1 MKAAALVLTAVF
13 REVAAGLPYAIGLQL
28 VTDEEV
34 GGADGTGHQLAQGV
48 RAGFVVI
55 GEQSALRVV
64 TESKGICH
72 ARLST
77 TGRAAHAAYPWL
89 GSNALGTLTA
99 AIDRLLARYP
109 VPPAEEW
116 TTTVNVARIETPN
129 HAYNQVPAA
138 AEAWLDIRFPPTDP
152 DFAARTVPEVT
163 AYLGQ
168 ITGSEVTVDALGR
181 PHHADPDGPGV
192 VTLRKAIRATGHPGE
207 LLRKHGAA
215 DARYYHA
222 LGIDAV
228 IFGPGGDGQ
237 HGPAE
242 YVDLTTLRRFC
253 EDNIESRFERVT
265 GVSNCNV
272 VGGRE
277 EEMQVVVEPDLL
289 ANSGLTYEAVR
300 VALDLGADVN
310 AVDNNGETAMHSAA
324 YKNLPQVVKFLAARG
339 AKVEL
344 WNRNDKFGWTPLAIA
359 VGYRFGNFK
368 PAPETEAAIREV
380 MIAAGVT
387 PPKTVVAK
395 TQQIY

>member
-1 MKAAALVLTAVF
+1 MTDRRAADHSEAPMIDRLAELIAIRSTADRPAELHRALDLVIDAAGPGFAVRRFASNGKPSALLTPPGASRGDLRVILNAHLDVVPAPDDQFVPRRDGDRLYGRGAHDMKAAALVLTAVF
-13 REVAAGLPYAIGLQL
+13 GEVAAGLSYPIGLQL

-34 GGADGTGHQLAQGV
+34 GGADGTAHQLAQGV

-64 TESKGICH
+64 TESKGICQ

-89 GSNALGTLTA
+89 GSNALSGLA
-99 AIDRLLARYP
+99 VALDRLLARYP
-109 VPPAEEW
+109 VPAAEEW

-152 DFAARTVPEVT
+152 DFAGRTSSEVS
-163 AYLGQ
+163 AYLENL
-168 ITGSEVTVDALGR
+168 TGASATVDALGP

-192 VTLRKAIRATGHPGE
+192 LALRTAIRATGHPAG

-222 LGIDAV
+222 QGIDAV

-242 YVDLTTLRRFC
+242 YVDLTTLRPYH
-253 EDNIESRFERVT
+253 D
-265 GVSNCNV
+265 
-272 VGGRE
+272 
-277 EEMQVVVEPDLL
+277 
-289 ANSGLTYEAVR
+289 
-300 VALDLGADVN
+300 
-310 AVDNNGETAMHSAA
+310 AMAG
-324 YKNLPQVVKFLAARG
+324 FLRG
-339 AKVEL
+339 
-344 WNRNDKFGWTPLAIA
+344 F
-359 VGYRFGNFK
+359 
-368 PAPETEAAIREV
+368 
-380 MIAAGVT
+380 T
-387 PPKTVVAK
+387 PPPT
-395 TQQIY
+395 T